1 VQTPPDPKQAQATI
15 TLDEQDG
22 RGEQVMRVGIVKESP
37 PTQSGGT
44 VAVQIASQPGQAGQL
59 FENTATARV
68 QRLVI
73 TLNYRQAGEN
83 DRTLDRAKFSDAA
96 TSQAAPSQAAPANKA
111 AQEAK
116 QQESPTRSK

>member
-1 VQTPPDPKQAQATI
+1 
-15 TLDEQDG
+15 
-22 RGEQVMRVGIVKESP
+22 
-37 PTQSGGT
+37 
-44 VAVQIASQPGQAGQL
+44 VQIASQPGQAGQL

>member
-1 VQTPPDPKQAQATI
+1 MTI
-15 TLDEQDG
+15 
-22 RGEQVMRVGIVKESP
+22 RPGEQGEPVVQVGIVKESP

-59 FENTATARV
+59 FENPATARV

-83 DRTLDRAKFSDAA
+83 NRTLDRAKFNATAA
-96 TSQAAPSQAAPANKA
+96 SQAAPSQAPPANKA

-116 QQESPTRSK
+116 QEANPAQSK